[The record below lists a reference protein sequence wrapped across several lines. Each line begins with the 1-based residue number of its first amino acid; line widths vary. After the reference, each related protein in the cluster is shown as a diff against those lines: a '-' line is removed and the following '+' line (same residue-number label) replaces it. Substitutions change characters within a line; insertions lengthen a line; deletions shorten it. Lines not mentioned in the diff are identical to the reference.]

1 MKIAIITYLLFA
13 LAGLSCLVAGV
24 YVLHGQG
31 YALIASGIAF
41 LLMSFFI
48 SRGLRSQPPSTGGFV
63 QNKKA
68 E

>member
-1 MKIAIITYLLFA
+1 M
-13 LAGLSCLVAGV
+13 AGV

-48 SRGLRSQPPSTGGFV
+48 SRGLRSQLPSTGGFV